1 MANSNFV
8 VHNGLT
14 VGPLSI
20 DAATGSITT
29 TGNISANGTGPQSFS
44 GNIVAASATTS
55 TSKTTGAIVISGSGG
70 VGIGGNVNA
79 NAFYS
84 DYYLYSNGITITTP
98 AGANTM
104 VQFNDGSNFAG
115 ATYLQYNK
123 TSGNLV
129 SNSTTA
135 STSITTGALVLNGGL
150 GVSGQAT
157 IANVTSISGTNIAY
171 LTADSNYVHIGS
183 ASNTQL
189 NFKINSQTPAF
200 IAANGSVIITGNTSL
215 QSGGGGNLFV
225 RNNTGS
231 AVGQAIT
238 DATSFHVG
246 TVTNS
251 QFNLKQNN
259 TTQAYIDTSGN
270 VNVVNSLIVAGNLKV
285 TGSITT
291 TGSNNIVTDNQNL
304 VLANNQTTTAGVDGA
319 GILLGNNSVV
329 VWTYQNA
336 TNAWRS
342 NVNILPTTN
351 NTLNLG
357 GPSNYFNTIYVGNV
371 YSSGPVTATTGTFSG
386 AVSPSSNASV
396 NLGSTS
402 AYWNNVYAVNFLGT
416 STTAKYADLAERYTS
431 DVDYEPGTVVD
442 FGGTAEV
449 TLSNINGSQY
459 VAGVVSTNPA
469 YLMNGGLEEN
479 FVAVAL
485 QGRVPCKVTGPIE
498 KGAMMVSNGDGTARM
513 ERNPK
518 MGSVI
523 GKALQSFGDGVGV
536 IEVVVGRL

>member
-1 MANSNFV
+1 MANSNFI

-14 VGPLSI
+14 VGPTSI
-20 DAATGSITT
+20 DA
-29 TGNISANGTGPQSFS
+29 
-44 GNIVAASATTS
+44 V
-55 TSKTTGAIVISGSGG
+55 
-70 VGIGGNVNA
+70 
-79 NAFYS
+79 
-84 DYYLYSNGITITTP
+84 
-98 AGANTM
+98 
-104 VQFNDGSNFAG
+104 
-115 ATYLQYNK
+115 
-123 TSGNLV
+123 SGNLTIGG
-129 SNSTTA
+129 SL
-135 STSITTGALVLNGGL
+135 ITTGSSGFSVTAPAGSNGYGTIYANNYS
-150 GVSGQAT
+150 GSVS
-157 IANVTSISGTNIAY
+157 AY
-171 LTADSNYVHIGS
+171 IVADNSYTHFGS
-183 ASNTQL
+183 ASATQL
-189 NFKINSQTPAF
+189 NFKMASQTPAF

-215 QSGGGGNLFV
+215 QAGGAGNLFV

-231 AVGQAIT
+231 AVGMAIT

-246 TVTNS
+246 SVTNS
-251 QFNLKQNN
+251 QFNLKQND
-259 TTQAYIDTSGN
+259 TTRAYIDTTGN
-270 VNVVNSLIVAGNLKV
+270 VNIVNSLIVSGNLQV
-285 TGSITT
+285 TGAITT
-291 TGSNNIVTDNQNL
+291 SGSSNIVTDNKNL
-304 VLANNQTTTAGVDGA
+304 VLANNQNTTSGVDGA

-329 VWTYQNA
+329 TWTYNNA
-336 TNAWRS
+336 ASAWRS
-342 NVNILPTTN
+342 NQNILPTTN

-357 GPSNYFNTIYVGNV
+357 GPSNYFNTIFVGNV

-386 AVSPSSNASV
+386 AVSPSANASV
-396 NLGSTS
+396 NLGTTS
-402 AYWNNVYAVNFLGT
+402 LYWNNVYAVNFLGT

-449 TLSNINGSQY
+449 TLSNINASQY

-518 MGSVI
+518 IGSVI
-523 GKALQSFGDGVGV
+523 GKALQSMGDGVGV